1 MTLRDAVYGDPIN
14 ELLAM
19 EMTDDAVVEI
29 EAAAAVLHTRHL
41 AGGGSDTTMCGLD
54 RGATETVHPSKARK
68 TDCAEC
74 REKWRLLKAKKPVF
88 VETSMDTRPATVTGR
103 FIKDHAPTSEPRT
116 EVPAALLEADLS
128 GIEQRIVEALTPVR
142 NDITADW
149 SEEEIEQEVMRLRR
163 TPHKGK
169 SAHSYIAIEE
179 VLGWRPQHGNRAW
192 RIVQKA
198 ADRVAKDSAIAA
210 GRGGI

>member
-88 VETSMDTRPATVTGR
+88 VETSMDTRPTPVLPENGKNYGDGGMPGAEPIVSRTAVVQKMIDSTVTR
-103 FIKDHAPTSEPRT
+103 
-116 EVPAALLEADLS
+116 V
-128 GIEQRIVEALTPVR
+128 
-142 NDITADW
+142 DITVDW
-149 SEEEIEQEVMRLRR
+149 SEEEIEAEVMRLRR
-163 TPHKGK
+163 TPYKGK
-169 SAHSYIAIEE
+169 AGHSYIAVEE
-179 VLGWRPQHGNRAW
+179 VLGWKPQHGNRAW
-192 RIVQKA
+192 RVVQKA
-198 ADRVAKDSAIAA
+198 LDRGARAEAEKHGQV
-210 GRGGI
+210 G